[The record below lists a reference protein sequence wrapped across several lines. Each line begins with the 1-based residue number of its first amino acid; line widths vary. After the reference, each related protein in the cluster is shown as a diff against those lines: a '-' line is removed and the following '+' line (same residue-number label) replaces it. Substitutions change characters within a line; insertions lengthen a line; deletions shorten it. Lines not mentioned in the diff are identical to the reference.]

1 MQVASLLIFGI
12 LIVIVAYFA
21 YKRKEVAV
29 TISIFLP
36 LSLAYLHFYDL
47 IGIAIVLTAISL
59 EYVRVGSLVMILLLC
74 VTYPIN
80 FLEFGLMGTL
90 EILTVIYLVLVFQ
103 LRIQRR
109 KMDLIVRSFSVV
121 LVVLFLISKIELP
134 LQSSLIIVAI
144 FFSAFLNVA
153 YAKRKGN
160 WISYPC
166 IQ

>member
-1 MQVASLLIFGI
+1 MTL
-12 LIVIVAYFA
+12 
-21 YKRKEVAV
+21 R
-29 TISIFLP
+29 
-36 LSLAYLHFYDL
+36 
-47 IGIAIVLTAISL
+47 
-59 EYVRVGSLVMILLLC
+59 LC

-80 FLEFGLMGTL
+80 FLEFGLRGTL
-90 EILTVIYLVLVFQ
+90 EILTEICVALIFQ

-109 KMDLIVRSFSVV
+109 KMDLIIRSFSIV
-121 LVVLFLISKIELP
+121 LAVLFLISKIELP
-134 LQSSLIIVAI
+134 LQSSLIMVAI